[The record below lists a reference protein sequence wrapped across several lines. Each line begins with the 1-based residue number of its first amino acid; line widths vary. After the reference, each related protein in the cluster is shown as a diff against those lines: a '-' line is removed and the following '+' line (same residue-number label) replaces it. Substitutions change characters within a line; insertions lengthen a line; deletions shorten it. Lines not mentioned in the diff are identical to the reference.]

1 MKYSLCISVVVLF
14 YSTISGQK
22 LPEPNY
28 DEGKVVT
35 YSLPEILRTNNNLV
49 VKTKSMWENHRR
61 PEILKM
67 FENNVYG
74 KMPRLYDSLS
84 FTIINNNKNALNGH
98 AQLKEVDI
106 KIFRNNQSVVIHV
119 ILFIP
124 KSTIPA
130 PVFLFINNRGKENTD
145 PTRKNKS
152 EFWPAEMVID
162 SGYAMATFHVGDLA
176 PDNKDSFM
184 NGVLRLYP
192 EQVSANNG
200 MRAIGAWAWGASRVM
215 DYLQA
220 ESEVDGKKVAVAGHS
235 RGGKAALWA
244 AAQDKRFAMCISNCS
259 GNSGAAL
266 SRRRF
271 GETVAKI
278 NTSFPHWFTPNYKK
292 FNNNEQA
299 LPIDQHMLVSLIAP
313 RPLYAT
319 NASKDLW
326 ADPTG
331 TFLSLKHAEEVYALY
346 GLKSS
351 LPSKPP
357 AINQPIHMLPLAYHN
372 RAGIHN
378 LTIYDWKNFVDFANL
393 YYRKSTSD

>member
-1 MKYSLCISVVVLF
+1 MKYFLLLGVFF
-14 YSTISGQK
+14 YSDAAGQQMS
-22 LPEPNY
+22 EPNY
-28 DEGKVVT
+28 DERKVVS
-35 YSLPEILRTNNNLV
+35 YSLPEILRTNDNKV
-49 VKTKSMWENHRR
+49 VKTKRMWEDQRR
-61 PEILKM
+61 TEILTL

-74 KMPRLYDSLS
+74 KMPGLYDSIS
-84 FTIINNNKNALNGH
+84 FTTININKNALNGH
-98 AQLKEVDI
+98 ADLKEVDI
-106 KIFRNNQSVVIHV
+106 EIFRNNHSVIIHV

-124 KSTIPA
+124 KSRPAPA
-130 PVFLFINNRGKENTD
+130 PVFLFINNRGKDNTD
-145 PTRKNKS
+145 PERKKKS
-152 EFWPAEMVID
+152 EFWPVEMVID

-184 NGVLRLYP
+184 NGMLRLYP
-192 EQVSANNG
+192 EQVTANNG

-220 ESEVDGKKVAVAGHS
+220 DRDIDGKKVVLAGHS

-244 AAQDKRFAMCISNCS
+244 AANDKRFAMCITNCS

-271 GETVAKI
+271 GETVARI

-292 FNNNEQA
+292 YNNNEQA
-299 LPIDQHMLVSLIAP
+299 LPVDQHMLVSLIAP

-331 TFLSLKHAEEVYALY
+331 TFLSLKHAEKVYALY
-346 GLKSS
+346 GLQSS
-351 LPSKPP
+351 LPPQPP
-357 AINQPIHMLPLAYHN
+357 SINQPINTPPLAYHN
-372 RAGIHN
+372 RAGIHD
-378 LTIYDWKNFVDFANL
+378 LTIYDWKNFVAFANL
-393 YYRKSTSD
+393 YFTKNTSD